1 MNAYSRVA
9 SLFLLAASVAW
20 TAVPRVTSVEP
31 PFGKNGE
38 ELVVNGENLAKTT
51 VVKMFLT
58 ASGEDH
64 QVAIKE
70 QTGEKIRFEIPADL
84 ALGRYNVTLQT
95 GGEAPAILEQPISC
109 SVVDEEG
116 KRKMAQ
122 NQGKQ
127 EVQIIEQKPPEET
140 SPQAKKKE

>member
-31 PFGKNGE
+31 SFGKNGE
-38 ELVVNGENLAKTT
+38 ELVVNGENLGKTT

-58 ASGEDH
+58 SSGEDH
-64 QVAIKE
+64 EVDIKD
-70 QTGEKIRFEIPADL
+70 QTGETIRFAIPADL
-84 ALGRYNVTLQT
+84 ALGRYNLTLQT
-95 GGEAPAILEQPISC
+95 GGDAPAILEQPIAC

-116 KRKMAQ
+116 KRKMAES
-122 NQGKQ
+122 QGKQ
-127 EVQIIEQKPPEET
+127 EVQIIEQKPPEDAET
-140 SPQAKKKE
+140 QAKGKK